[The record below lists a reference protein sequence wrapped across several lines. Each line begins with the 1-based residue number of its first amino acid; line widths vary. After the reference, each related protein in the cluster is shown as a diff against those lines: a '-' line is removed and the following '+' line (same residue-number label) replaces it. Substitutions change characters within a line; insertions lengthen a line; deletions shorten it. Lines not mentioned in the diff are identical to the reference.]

1 MALEPAVEVLF
12 HLDDPEPAHRTVLD
26 TVAATDTE
34 GWTNL
39 APVPEP
45 GEEPPARN
53 LFVAIF
59 SARGPTLPLATV
71 SRSGHDDGR
80 LSIGLQ
86 HPGGPK
92 ALDRLAREGLPLPA
106 GWLKVADHPRR
117 GLVVT
122 VPAAEASAA
131 VDWLLQAARLLT
143 LGPLPTQWSARR
155 YVP

>member
-1 MALEPAVEVLF
+1 M
-12 HLDDPEPAHRTVLD
+12 
-26 TVAATDTE
+26 
-34 GWTNL
+34 
-39 APVPEP
+39 
-45 GEEPPARN
+45 
-53 LFVAIF
+53 
-59 SARGPTLPLATV
+59 
-71 SRSGHDDGR
+71 SRSGHDDDR

-122 VPAAEASAA
+122 VPVAEVSAA

-155 YVP
+155 YAP